1 MHNKA
6 YMYAK
11 EYIKSKKAPKYVK
24 KQAKQFIY
32 IADGKSDKYFI
43 NEERLKRIESIL
55 KLLIMPKG
63 LKAGQTL
70 YECTC
75 NYQWLFYTSLRKN
88 TLLYG
93 FFFTRIII
101 HRPSRWFFIC
111 GHSPDSKAA
120 PYSANMVCVLCYFL
134 RPVN

>member
-11 EYIKSKKAPKYVK
+11 ECIKSKKAPKYVK

-93 FFFTRIII
+93 FFFAFAFHFATFLTRM
-101 HRPSRWFFIC
+101 
-111 GHSPDSKAA
+111 A
-120 PYSANMVCVLCYFL
+120 PCFALRLSCV
-134 RPVN
+134 